1 MGPIHRTINLIL
13 ATALATSESEAVAQQ
28 STEDTSANA
37 YFLGC
42 KAFVEGRTVNAKL
55 IADGNFCSGVVHG
68 LASVG
73 EYLSPPEW
81 QSCVPA
87 ASDARQLAR
96 VVVNYIEAH
105 PQRMHEDF
113 RRLTLEAF
121 HYAWPCKSGR

>member
-1 MGPIHRTINLIL
+1 MRTVI
-13 ATALATSESEAVAQQ
+13 AVVVLLMFCAGVRAQPP
-28 STEDTSANA
+28 TEDTSANSV
-37 YFLGC
+37 FLGC
-42 KAFVEGRTVNAKL
+42 KAFVEDRTPNAQL
-55 IADGNFCSGVVHG
+55 NAGANFCSGVVHG

-73 EYLSPPEW
+73 KYLSPPEW

-96 VVVNYIEAH
+96 VVISYIEAR

-121 HYAWPCKSGR
+121 HSAWPCKSGR